1 MFICPFASVCS
12 RHLCKVGDGVGVGVG
27 VMVGVGVGA
36 GGGGG
41 GVGGRYGTLRKG
53 MRGPF
58 NRSTI

>member
-1 MFICPFASVCS
+1 VCS

-36 GGGGG
+36 GGGG
-41 GVGGRYGTLRKG
+41 VGGRYGTLRKG